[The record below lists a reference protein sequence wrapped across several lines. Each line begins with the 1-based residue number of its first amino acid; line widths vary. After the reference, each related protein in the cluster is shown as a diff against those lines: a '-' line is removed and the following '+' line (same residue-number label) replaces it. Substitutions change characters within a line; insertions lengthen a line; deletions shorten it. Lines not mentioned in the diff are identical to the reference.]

1 MTALAACVPHAP
13 FEQSRRP
20 RPKLGLLHRQYAS
33 GLAQPSWEYWACM
46 FLKHVWPQLGRDDR
60 AVVDVDVTLDVVV
73 TLDVEL
79 VVGLAVDE
87 VVCLE
92 VDLDET
98 VVEVATDFEVIAVK
112 DLELVGRL
120 VELTGSHVPKSS
132 WLITCRS

>member
-1 MTALAACVPHAP
+1 
-13 FEQSRRP
+13 
-20 RPKLGLLHRQYAS
+20 
-33 GLAQPSWEYWACM
+33 M